1 MPIIHFQT
9 GLYHI
14 MSVHTYLFAN
24 FIHTYSYSLLESIPS
39 GISKEVNKSF
49 KVSCDISKE

>member
-9 GLYHI
+9 RLYHI
-14 MSVHTYLFAN
+14 ISVHTYLFAN
-24 FIHTYSYSLLESIPS
+24 FIHTYSYSLLGSIPF
-39 GISKEVNKSF
+39 GPLEVNKSF